1 MKTKLFTPNFTR
13 LLLGQISSLFGNYT
27 LKFAISMYILEQTG
41 SAAVFAGLLAL
52 AMLPTILLSPFGG
65 ILADRADRRAIM
77 VALDGLS
84 GGCVLAAAL
93 LFPGAGGLPVTAG
106 LLVALSVL
114 GAFESPTVQ
123 ACVPQMLDGEAVMQ
137 GNALVG
143 QVSSLAGLVTPFLGS
158 LVYTAWGLTPV
169 LYGTAVCFWVT
180 ALLECGIR
188 LPPRPR
194 SERMSVRRIIR
205 EDLAAG
211 LRFLRREEP
220 GILRLL
226 LLAGLVS
233 LFVAGTVVV
242 GFPYLVRTVLG
253 LSAEHYGAAES
264 AMGTAAVAGSLCAGL
279 TARRFRPVYLA
290 GIFFG
295 FGVCLLAAGA
305 VFPAG
310 LPVFGCYLVL
320 LAAFCACQFGCS
332 LFSTCAITLIQQR
345 TPPELMGKIMSCV
358 FTLSLCAQPV
368 GQLVYGG
375 LFDLCGARAHWVL
388 LPSGLAVCGIGLAC
402 RRFFLAWESGPAG
415 RPQA

>member
-169 LYGTAVCFWVT
+169 LYGTAVCFWIT

-264 AMGTAAVAGSLCAGL
+264 AMGAAAVAGSLCAGL

-295 FGVCLLAAGA
+295 FALLAAGA

-415 RPQA
+415 RPRA

>member
-169 LYGTAVCFWVT
+169 LYGTAVCFWIT

-253 LSAEHYGAAES
+253 LSARHYGAAES
-264 AMGTAAVAGSLCAGL
+264 AMGAAAILGGALVSL
-279 TARRFRPVYLA
+279 LA
-290 GIFFG
+290 GRMRPRHLSAVFSLVG
-295 FGVCLLAAGA
+295 LCLLAAGG
-305 VFPAG
+305 VFL
-310 LPVFGCYLVL
+310 LPLGALGHYLALLVL
-320 LAAFCACQFGCS
+320 FCGCQLGCS
-332 LFSTCAITLIQQR
+332 VFSICAATLIQSR
-345 TPPELMGKIMSCV
+345 TPAALMGKVMSCV
-358 FTLSLCAQPV
+358 FTLSMCTQPL
-368 GQLVYGG
+368 GQLVYGF
-375 LFDLCGARAHWVL
+375 LFDRLAPPWVL
-388 LPSGLAVCGIGLAC
+388 LPSGLLLCAVGALSAGFFRRMDQDAIG
-402 RRFFLAWESGPAG
+402 S
-415 RPQA
+415 

>member
-1 MKTKLFTPNFTR
+1 
-13 LLLGQISSLFGNYT
+13 
-27 LKFAISMYILEQTG
+27 MYILEQTG

-65 ILADRADRRAIM
+65 ILADRASRRAIM

-93 LFPGAGGLPVTAG
+93 LFPGAGGPPVTAG

-169 LYGTAVCFWVT
+169 LYGTAVCFWIT

-253 LSAEHYGAAES
+253 LSAELYGAAES
-264 AMGTAAVAGSLCAGL
+264 ALGVAAILG
-279 TARRFRPVYLA
+279 
-290 GIFFG
+290 
-295 FGVCLLAAGA
+295 GVCVAALGERLRLRSLAWVLGGIGLCLLPCGA
-305 VFPAG
+305 VFLVPASA
-310 LPVFGCYLVL
+310 LARYAVL
-320 LAAFCACQFGCS
+320 LGMFFLLQLGCS
-332 LFSTCAITLIQQR
+332 LFSTCAISLIQAR
-345 TPPELMGKIMSCV
+345 TPERLMGKVMSCV
-358 FTLSLCAQPV
+358 FTLSLCAQPL
-368 GQLVYGG
+368 GQVVYGF
-375 LFDLCGARAHWVL
+375 LFDQFAQAVYWVL
-388 LPSGLAVCGIGLAC
+388 LPSGLALWAVGMGA
-402 RRFFLAWESGPAG
+402 RHFFKSLEKT
-415 RPQA
+415 

>member
-169 LYGTAVCFWVT
+169 LYGTAVCFWIT

-253 LSAEHYGAAES
+253 LSARHYGAAES
-264 AMGTAAVAGSLCAGL
+264 AMGAAAILGGALVSL
-279 TARRFRPVYLA
+279 LA
-290 GIFFG
+290 GRMRPRHLSAVFSLVG
-295 FGVCLLAAGA
+295 LCLLAAGG
-305 VFPAG
+305 VFL
-310 LPVFGCYLVL
+310 LPLGALGHYLALLVL
-320 LAAFCACQFGCS
+320 FCGCQLGCS
-332 LFSTCAITLIQQR
+332 VFSICAATLIQSR
-345 TPPELMGKIMSCV
+345 TPAALMGKVMSCV
-358 FTLSLCAQPV
+358 FTLSMCAQPL
-368 GQLVYGG
+368 GQLVYGF
-375 LFDLCGARAHWVL
+375 LFDRLAPPWVL
-388 LPSGLAVCGIGLAC
+388 LPSGLLLCAVGALSAGFFRRMDQDAIG
-402 RRFFLAWESGPAG
+402 S
-415 RPQA
+415 